1 MTKIA
6 TEVNCATK
14 NCVLPFTVAK
24 IHQEYA
30 KCIKSHQWLQTDQ
43 CMGVTVIISSAINP
57 SAKGM
62 AKCEVNLKKKK
73 KPWSRNLL
81 QRIPLI
87 YTTGKCCAKCALKWS
102 ITTQAWYQGSCQH
115 TCYIIQNMKVQ
126 TFYSQMQLHYHNIQL
141 NRSHFNWKD
150 FTRSKNNDW
159 FCKGQNHSNQNML
172 YCAWMAVRTAVLWPV
187 LKLWHAAQPVMIT
200 YT

>member
-73 KPWSRNLL
+73 TMIKKFVAAN
-81 QRIPLI
+81 
-87 YTTGKCCAKCALKWS
+87 S
-102 ITTQAWYQGSCQH
+102 IDLY
-115 TCYIIQNMKVQ
+115 
-126 TFYSQMQLHYHNIQL
+126 
-141 NRSHFNWKD
+141 NWE
-150 FTRSKNNDW
+150 
-159 FCKGQNHSNQNML
+159 ML
-172 YCAWMAVRTAVLWPV
+172 C
-187 LKLWHAAQPVMIT
+187 
-200 YT
+200 

>member
-73 KPWSRNLL
+73 TMIKKFVAAN
-81 QRIPLI
+81 
-87 YTTGKCCAKCALKWS
+87 S
-102 ITTQAWYQGSCQH
+102 IDLYNWEML
-115 TCYIIQNMKVQ
+115 CYM
-126 TFYSQMQLHYHNIQL
+126 
-141 NRSHFNWKD
+141 
-150 FTRSKNNDW
+150 RSKVINYSASMIS
-159 FCKGQNHSNQNML
+159 GIMPAHML
-172 YCAWMAVRTAVLWPV
+172 YNTEYEGTNFLQSNAIALPQYSVKQIAFQ
-187 LKLWHAAQPVMIT
+187 LKRFHKK
-200 YT
+200 